1 MRFVR
6 YYDEF
11 KMKYRATEVRI
22 VSASLCPAFR
32 LATSIPKY
40 LSLPPKF
47 QPASANPPPRPR
59 WSLDTSALSFSM
71 QVTGGCMEGGLAGV
85 SGVAAPDGAGRGGD
99 GGGAADK
106 ERPSRGSAK
115 RGRDGSKPGK
125 AGN

>member
-1 MRFVR
+1 MAIVSK
-6 YYDEF
+6 DGF

-22 VSASLCPAFR
+22 VSTSSCPAFR
-32 LATSIPKY
+32 LAPSTPKY

-47 QPASANPPPRPR
+47 QPASANPPPGPR
-59 WSLDTSALSFSM
+59 WSLDISALPFST
-71 QVTGGCMEGGLAGV
+71 QVTGGCMEGGLAEA
-85 SGVAAPDGAGRGGD
+85 SGVTTPD
-99 GGGAADK
+99 GGGGGGGGGGADK